1 MNENGRID
9 AHAHYIAPAYR
20 EALEGAGPAMI
31 GGIPV
36 PPWTVELALEFMD
49 AHEIGRQLLS
59 VSDPGV
65 GFLPTSEAIEL
76 ARSCNDY
83 LAGLISERPDRF
95 GGFAVVAMESP
106 DAATS
111 EANRALD
118 DLGLSGV
125 GLLSS
130 SAGVYLGDERF
141 EPLLDELDRR
151 GAWVFVHPTA
161 VAADEKPA
169 LPIPDF
175 LTEYPFDTTRAIVSL
190 LTNNS
195 FARFPR
201 IRWQFA
207 HGGGTIPMLS
217 TRLNIA
223 ARHAK
228 FMAPILGMPT
238 HAADLEPDSASSAL
252 ARSFYDTA
260 LIAEPPSLAAVEAIS
275 GTSQILFGSDWPFAA
290 LAYPP
295 TGDPQPALTE
305 VFGSEGRTLID
316 RGNAESQSL

>member
-1 MNENGRID
+1 MSADGRID
-9 AHAHYIAPAYR
+9 VHAHYIAPAYR
-20 EALEGAGPAMI
+20 EALEGVGMAMI
-31 GGIPV
+31 GGVPV

-49 AHEIGRQLLS
+49 AHGIERQLLS

-65 GFLPTSEAIEL
+65 GFLPATEAIGL

-83 LAGLISERPDRF
+83 LADLISQRPDRF

-106 DAATS
+106 DAAVA
-111 EANRALD
+111 EVARALD
-118 DLGLSGV
+118 TLRLAGV

-130 SAGVYLGDERF
+130 SAGVYLGDERLD
-141 EPLLDELDRR
+141 PLLAELDRR

-161 VAADEKPA
+161 VAADEKPT

-195 FARFPR
+195 FARFPG
-201 IRWQFA
+201 IRWHFA

-217 TRLNIA
+217 TRLNVA
-223 ARHAK
+223 ASHAK
-228 FMAPILGMPT
+228 FMAPLLGMPT
-238 HAADLEPDSASSAL
+238 HAADLDPDSATRAL
-252 ARSFYDTA
+252 AQSFYDTA
-260 LIAEPPSLAAVEAIS
+260 LIADPPSLEAVAAIS
-275 GTSQILFGSDWPFAA
+275 GTTQILFGSDWPFAA

-295 TGDPQPALTE
+295 EGDPQPALTT
-305 VFGSEGRTLID
+305 VFGDDARASVD
-316 RGNAESQSL
+316 RRNAEAQGL